1 MKFFN
6 GLTVGRNRF
15 YKISK
20 TQSKSDWQFFINHK
34 TRRSGFFH
42 TRRLTVAKA
51 KEYNS
56 AMSNPKIKINSV
68 RLNVQFI
75 KHKDGVIAYAPALDL
90 STVGKTLMK
99 AQKMIHEAVNLFLE
113 DLIDRGT
120 LDKVL
125 SNLGWIY
132 RRSSW
137 LPPQPIKEKAISL
150 KIPTIAYA

>member
-1 MKFFN
+1 
-6 GLTVGRNRF
+6 
-15 YKISK
+15 
-20 TQSKSDWQFFINHK
+20 
-34 TRRSGFFH
+34 
-42 TRRLTVAKA
+42 LTVAKA
-51 KEYNS
+51 KEYNL
-56 AMSNPKIKINSV
+56 AMSKPKIKINSV

-75 KHKDGVIAYAPALDL
+75 KHNDGVIAYAPALDL
-90 STVGKTLMK
+90 STVGKTLKK
-99 AQKMIHEAVNLFLE
+99 AQHMLHEAVNLFLE

-125 SNLGWIY
+125 SDLGWVY